1 MIYVVE
7 DWGSHRKIMRE
18 GNDGNRG
25 AGGADEAAKVEMRVN
40 EVLNKLKIEKNE
52 THHNPLV
59 L

>member
-1 MIYVVE
+1 
-7 DWGSHRKIMRE
+7 MRE

-40 EVLNKLKIEKNE
+40 EVLNRLKIEENE